1 MRRVDILMPIAAV
14 PRELRVRNWIC
25 ISQSC
30 ELPRTVAATADIV
43 RRQAMVAPVDIRATA
58 AHEALRPATVEVHGV
73 QRLATAEAVEA
84 ALPAVEADTTA
95 EVEVV
100 AAMHQAVA
108 EAVGAPAAEAVVGT
122 PAVEVA
128 MAVIDRRVLSGK
140 WM

>member
-1 MRRVDILMPIAAV
+1 
-14 PRELRVRNWIC
+14 
-25 ISQSC
+25 
-30 ELPRTVAATADIV
+30 
-43 RRQAMVAPVDIRATA
+43 
-58 AHEALRPATVEVHGV
+58 VEVHGV

-140 WM
+140 WL